1 MAKIPTYKKD
11 EETGAVIFQDST
23 ANALAAGKYHVQ
35 SNVTFQEFHLTHD
48 MVAGTTSATTFKL
61 RAGKESAHAM
71 ALNGTITGGSPGRRL
86 GGVSSS
92 RIVVF
97 EYVP

>member
-1 MAKIPTYKKD
+1 MYYSEAIQRID
-11 EETGAVIFQDST
+11 D
-23 ANALAAGKYHVQ
+23 
-35 SNVTFQEFHLTHD
+35 
-48 MVAGTTSATTFKL
+48 KL

-71 ALNGTITGGSPGRRL
+71 ALNGGSPGRRL

-92 RIVVF
+92 RMVVF

>member
-1 MAKIPTYKKD
+1 MYYSEAISRID
-11 EETGAVIFQDST
+11 
-23 ANALAAGKYHVQ
+23 N
-35 SNVTFQEFHLTHD
+35 
-48 MVAGTTSATTFKL
+48 KL

-92 RIVVF
+92 RMVVF